1 MSGERGGAG
10 GRGVIGG
17 LGDWE
22 LRVGGRRGDDGGA
35 QEAVEMRLVVIAVKA
50 GALAQVMGQED
61 GFTET
66 GLAGEDGGA

>member
-1 MSGERGGAG
+1 MME
-10 GRGVIGG
+10 
-17 LGDWE
+17 E
-22 LRVGGRRGDDGGA
+22 

-66 GLAGEDGGA
+66 GLAGEDCGA